1 MGKTED
7 ILILTNNGL
16 LAEGERDNI
25 SYKDC
30 ELKNLLYSARNYLN
44 KGHNL
49 LTDPQPP
56 NFNLFYSP
64 VRSLIFTEDKQNISA
79 VNLGLMEEKIS
90 NYLARLEE
98 IKLDYNRVLE
108 YERVDK
114 WLLESAIAEIRK
126 GGNKNELKI
135 GQY

>member
-1 MGKTED
+1 P
-7 ILILTNNGL
+7 
-16 LAEGERDNI
+16 
-25 SYKDC
+25 
-30 ELKNLLYSARNYLN
+30 
-44 KGHNL
+44 H
-49 LTDPQPP
+49 PP

-64 VRSLIFTEDKQNISA
+64 VRSLIFTEDKKNISA